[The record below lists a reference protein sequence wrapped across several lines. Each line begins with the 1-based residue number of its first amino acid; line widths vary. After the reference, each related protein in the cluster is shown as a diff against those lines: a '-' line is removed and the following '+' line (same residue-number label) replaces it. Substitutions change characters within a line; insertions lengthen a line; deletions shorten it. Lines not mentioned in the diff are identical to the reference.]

1 MSNIGTSLTVGFIHV
16 SYLVS
21 VDSLLSIHVVPP
33 LVSSNFSCL
42 FVLFLLAIVLHVLL
56 QLTASGNLFGIL
68 KYFTLII
75 LVMIAITEDGHV
87 DL

>member
-1 MSNIGTSLTVGFIHV
+1 M
-16 SYLVS
+16 
-21 VDSLLSIHVVPP
+21 
-33 LVSSNFSCL
+33 C
-42 FVLFLLAIVLHVLL
+42 LLAIVLHVLL

-87 DL
+87 DLSVYTG